1 VNSKYPLK
9 MKRCRGKTMSA
20 FLISKFTPFECI
32 TVLHLNVLVFKKNY
46 CTMFKIY
53 IYIYIIFKMKKQII
67 INFKEVLSLFIIL

>member
-1 VNSKYPLK
+1 
-9 MKRCRGKTMSA
+9 MSA